1 MLPYTMLTDRDSYF
15 AGANAYCASLL
26 PGASERRVMGLPDFN
41 AKASLAVQLEHCRR
55 AYGAIIRTAI
65 LAHGDESAVMAMIA
79 GEGPSDRLIAAGV
92 LSIAV

>member
-1 MLPYTMLTDRDSYF
+1 
-15 AGANAYCASLL
+15 
-26 PGASERRVMGLPDFN
+26 MGLPDFN

-65 LAHGDESAVMAMIA
+65 LAHGDESAVLAMIA